1 MKIKSKFAIYNIIML
16 ITPILLI
23 GVISVCFVLI
33 FILKCPVEELNISR
47 PSMLDPYVFSQAVGE
62 FFKSNPSAIFYV
74 VLWLTICV
82 LLVVLST
89 TVATRLMTKS
99 IEHSINDLARAADYI
114 RANNLDFEVMGS
126 EYDEIDTLCN
136 NFDMMRKE

>member
-33 FILKCPVEELNISR
+33 FILKFPVEELNISR

-62 FFKSNPSAIFYV
+62 FFKSNILCGV
-74 VLWLTICV
+74 VAYDMR
-82 LLVVLST
+82 
-89 TVATRLMTKS
+89 VAC
-99 IEHSINDLARAADYI
+99 RAFNY
-114 RANNLDFEVMGS
+114 RCHK
-126 EYDEIDTLCN
+126 ID
-136 NFDMMRKE
+136 DKKY

>member
-33 FILKCPVEELNISR
+33 FILKFPVEELNISR

-62 FFKSNPSAIFYV
+62 FSKVIRVQYFMWCCGLRYA
-74 VLWLTICV
+74 CC
-82 LLVVLST
+82 LSCFQ
-89 TVATRLMTKS
+89 LPLPQ
-99 IEHSINDLARAADYI
+99 D
-114 RANNLDFEVMGS
+114 
-126 EYDEIDTLCN
+126 
-136 NFDMMRKE
+136 

>member
-33 FILKCPVEELNISR
+33 FILKFPVEELNISR

-62 FFKSNPSAIFYV
+62 FFKSNPSAIEPPIIFV
-74 VLWLTICV
+74 PITLILRLWEV
-82 LLVVLST
+82 N
-89 TVATRLMTKS
+89 MTK
-99 IEHSINDLARAADYI
+99 
-114 RANNLDFEVMGS
+114 
-126 EYDEIDTLCN
+126 
-136 NFDMMRKE
+136 

>member
-33 FILKCPVEELNISR
+33 FILKFPVEELNISR

-74 VLWLTICV
+74 AYDMR
-82 LLVVLST
+82 
-89 TVATRLMTKS
+89 VAC
-99 IEHSINDLARAADYI
+99 RAFNY
-114 RANNLDFEVMGS
+114 R
-126 EYDEIDTLCN
+126 YHKID
-136 NFDMMRKE
+136 DKKY